1 MTADGTGELLGL
13 GRNSPSSSKASQVA
27 VALER
32 RTAHEHVGSNAVR
45 ELLLAFPRVE
55 MALVAGR

>member
-1 MTADGTGELLGL
+1 MGELLGL
-13 GRNSPSSSKASQVA
+13 ERNSPSSSKASRVA

-32 RTAHEHVGSNAVR
+32 RTAHEYAGSYVVR